1 MATYRTA
8 PNLGKPPA
16 PETLSKRHRRMS
28 KQGAAALRE
37 ASAGRRYGT
46 KADLERQAREEARR
60 TAVHPGPH
68 PLPPVALIVGEL
80 NEKGALVASE
90 LKGSARS
97 LSAFAL
103 AYTPLVVRAA
113 ATSREVEVRIGRF
126 RPDTESTRAES
137 IGRAV
142 FRDGRLVHAF
152 ALVGGQYVK
161 VTLTALK
168 AELAKAAS

>member
-37 ASAGRRYGT
+37 ASAGRKYGT

-68 PLPPVALIVGEL
+68 LLPVEPVKIGRLD
-80 NEKGALVASE
+80 EKGRLVETGLVGGAKTLVAWVLTETPE
-90 LKGSARS
+90 LI
-97 LSAFAL
+97 
-103 AYTPLVVRAA
+103 VRAA
-113 ATSREVEVRIGRF
+113 RSSREVEVRIGTYRYA
-126 RPDTESTRAES
+126 DVAEVVA
-137 IGRAV
+137 RVV

-152 ALVGGQYVK
+152 AHVNGHMVK
-161 VTLTALK
+161 RTLTALK
-168 AELAKAAS
+168 LDLYTAVAS